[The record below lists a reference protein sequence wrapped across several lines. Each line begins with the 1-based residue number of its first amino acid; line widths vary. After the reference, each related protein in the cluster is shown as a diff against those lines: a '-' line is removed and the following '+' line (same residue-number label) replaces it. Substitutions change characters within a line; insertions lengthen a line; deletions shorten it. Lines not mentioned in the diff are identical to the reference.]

1 MSIQLSNS
9 IINQERI
16 HLLFES
22 EEQVIELMI
31 EKEFSDVPIMKKIAV
46 CESGMR
52 QFDEKGKVIMGKA
65 KEKGLFQIHP
75 VWLTTMEKLGI
86 DVDTI
91 QGNIKAARY
100 ILNVQGLSAWTCWNM
115 VK

>member
-1 MSIQLSNS
+1 MQNTV
-9 IINQERI
+9 INLERA
-16 HLLFES
+16 HLLFDN

-31 EKEFSDVPIMKKIAV
+31 EKEFSDVPIMKKIAI
-46 CESGMR
+46 CESGMK
-52 QFDEKGKVIMGKA
+52 QFDEKGKVITGKA

-75 VWLTTMEKLGI
+75 VWFPTMEKLGI

-91 QGNIKAARY
+91 QGNIKAARHV
-100 ILNVQGLSAWTCWNM
+100 LNVQGLSAWTCWNM